1 MPDDLPADTVLGPL
15 TGLTVV
21 ECSTWAFG
29 PLCGVMLGDLGAD
42 VIKVENPNQPDAART
57 LLMVASAD
65 MEMPDGRSALFD
77 IVNRNKRSVA
87 IDLKSDRGRD
97 LLKELIAGSDIFLQN
112 FRPGVFDRM
121 GLGYDDLARE
131 QPRLIYARTSGYGL
145 RGAEAE
151 RPALDPVGQARAGM
165 FYASGEPGDPPNWI
179 SFAFADIMGASMLAY
194 GVVAAVVARERHG
207 VGQLV
212 EASHLQ
218 ASMWLEYWGIG
229 AALYK
234 GMTDWPRFDRT
245 TAANPLFN
253 HYQAADGE
261 WLTIGVL
268 DSTRHWANFCQ
279 ALGLDALVH
288 DSRFASATTR
298 QEHAAELVALLDIR
312 FMEEPR
318 AVWEERLAAH
328 PDLIF
333 DRVQR
338 IGDLPTDPAVIAN
351 GYIIDVEHPRY
362 GSVPMIHHPVNLS
375 ATPATVRRTAPD
387 LGQHTAEVLKERLGK
402 TDEEIADLVVAGAIA

>member
-1 MPDDLPADTVLGPL
+1 MPDDQSPAPPLGPL
-15 TGLTVV
+15 SGLKVV

-57 LLMVASAD
+57 LMMVASAD

-77 IVNRNKRSVA
+77 IVNRNKRAVA
-87 IDLKSDRGRD
+87 IDLKTDRGRD
-97 LLKELIAGSDIFLQN
+97 LLKELIADADIFLQN

-121 GLGYDDLARE
+121 GLGYEDLARE
-131 QPRLIYARTSGYGL
+131 QPKLIYARTSGYGM
-145 RGAEAE
+145 RGEESE

-179 SFAFADIMGASMLAY
+179 SFAFADVMGASMLAY
-194 GVVAAVVARERHG
+194 GVVSAVVARERHG

-229 AALYK
+229 AGLYT
-234 GMTDWPRFDRT
+234 GMTDWPRFDRK

-261 WLTIGVL
+261 WLTLGII
-268 DSTRHWANFCQ
+268 DSTRHWEVFCE
-279 ALGLDALVH
+279 ALDVQTLVH
-288 DSRFASATTR
+288 DPRFADAVQRQQNATV
-298 QEHAAELVALLDIR
+298 LVRLLDAR
-312 FMEEPR
+312 FAEEPR
-318 AVWEERLAAH
+318 ATWEERLGAH

-338 IGDLPTDPAVIAN
+338 IGDLPTDPAVVAN
-351 GYIIDVEHPRY
+351 DYLIDVPHPRY
-362 GSVPMIHHPVNLS
+362 GSVSMIRHPVNLS

-387 LGQHTAEVLKERLGK
+387 LGQHTAEILKERLGK
-402 TDEEIADLVVAGAIA
+402 SDDEIADLVAAGAIA